1 MNVWSRKVHFRT
13 NADAT
18 TAVNGFSESTS
29 SILDEGGSSFKRRV
43 ATRLTFLEGVGAGE
57 GTRGGVH
64 TPAGDMI
71 ERRMVV

>member
-1 MNVWSRKVHFRT
+1 M
-13 NADAT
+13 DA
-18 TAVNGFSESTS
+18 S
-29 SILDEGGSSFKRRV
+29 RRV

-71 ERRMVV
+71 ERRMVVWRGVLDGWSLESVAEVKMVGVCGRSAEGKP